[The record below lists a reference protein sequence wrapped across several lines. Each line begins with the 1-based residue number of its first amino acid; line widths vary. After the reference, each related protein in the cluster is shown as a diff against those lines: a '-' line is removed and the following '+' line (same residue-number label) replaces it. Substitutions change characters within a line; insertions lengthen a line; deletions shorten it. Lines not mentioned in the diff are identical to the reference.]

1 MALKEN
7 SRKVF
12 DYVKAHDGED
22 FTAADIAADLGL
34 PIKSVNGI
42 ITMSFARH
50 KDENKEI
57 VPLMER
63 VPAEVENEDGTHSQ
77 VKLIK
82 MTPAGMAFDPDAKVA
97 KAE

>member
-1 MALKEN
+1 MAMKEN
-7 SRKVF
+7 SIKVY

-22 FTAADIAADLGL
+22 FTAADIAEALGL
-34 PIKSVNGI
+34 PIRSVNGI
-42 ITMSFARH
+42 ITMSFQRH
-50 KDENKEI
+50 KEGKET

-63 VPAEVENEDGTHSQ
+63 VPAEVENADGTHSQ

-82 MTPAGMAFDPDAKVA
+82 MTEAGFAFDPTADT